1 MQIQKANKTQK
12 KLRIALFGESGH
24 GKTHSAILMA
34 RACGERVLVL
44 DSEDGASHSFSDLTA
59 FDVLKLDDVTIE
71 GYSAALDLA
80 IRSNGKYDA
89 VIIDSLSHAWQSAL
103 AEVERAKTKQ
113 LGWGNVTPK
122 WDGLIHKMKRLDC
135 HVFVTMRSK
144 TRQEGN
150 SWVVTYDSRDNTDYD
165 FDLILHMAGVRQV
178 DGKPAAT
185 AKVTKNRFNTG
196 IDRLN
201 VGGTVNVGASLI
213 KFIMDWQ
220 AKNPEEELKQHERS

>member
-1 MQIQKANKTQK
+1 MQIQKANKAQK

-44 DSEDGASHSFSDLTA
+44 DSEDGASHSFSDVA
-59 FDVLKLDDVTIE
+59 PFNVLKLDDVTIE
-71 GYSAALDLA
+71 GYSKALDLA
-80 IRSNGKYDA
+80 IREHGNYDV

-103 AEVERAKTKQ
+103 AEVEQAKSKQ
-113 LGWGNVTPK
+113 LGWGNVTPR
-122 WDGLIHKMKRLDC
+122 WDGLIHKIKRLDC

-144 TRQEGN
+144 TRQDGN
-150 SWVVTYDSRDNTDYD
+150 RWVVTYDSRENTDYD
-165 FDLILHMAGVRQV
+165 FDLILHMAGVKNV
-178 DGKPAAT
+178 EDKLTAT

-201 VGGTVNVGASLI
+201 VGGTVNVGASLV
-213 KFIMDWQ
+213 KFILDWQ
-220 AKNPEEELKQHERS
+220 AKTEGQGE